1 MRPDIPLPGLDA
13 LKRQARRLRD
23 GLEADGDFITHSESL
38 ELIAKQYGYRDWNT
52 LHAACGNR
60 PAPAPLALGAR
71 VTGRYLGQPFAARV
85 IGVEAQGHGRMR
97 LSLDLD
103 EPVDVVTFES
113 FSAFRRRI
121 TGVVNEDG
129 KTSEKTSNG
138 APHLVVER

>member
-1 MRPDIPLPGLDA
+1 MRSDIPLPGLDA

-23 GLEADGDFITHSESL
+23 GLEADGDFISHSESL
-38 ELIAKQYGYRDWNT
+38 ELIAKQYGFRNWNT

-60 PAPAPLALGAR
+60 PAPLALGAQ
-71 VTGRYLGQPFAARV
+71 VTGRYLGQPFTARV
-85 IGVEAQGHGRMR
+85 IGMEARGQGRMR

-121 TGVVNEDG
+121 TGVINENG
-129 KTSEKTSNG
+129 ETSERTSNG
-138 APHLVVER
+138 EPHLVIMR